1 MTPVGLVKV
10 RLGRARGRVLAR
22 VLASA
27 ADVAMV
33 GHWGRT
39 DVSRASEATA
49 RASAWAWSPP
59 YRPALTAPHREV
71 ESGVNDASPVG
82 LLQIADHQNLV
93 ARPRRRPELEFD
105 YVALFWQDDL
115 FDFVQRLDMHQRV
128 MAGANKAGHLDD
140 SAFIQAPSMTAGDR
154 PRRGAWV
161 APCCVTRR
169 WAWSTSAG
177 WRTQFSAL

>member
-59 YRPALTAPHREV
+59 CRPALTAPGACRSASTMMCTIRVYRRDRVLAHGRLAAAQHHVGAV
-71 ESGVNDASPVG
+71 EDDAVRAADG
-82 LLQIADHQNLV
+82 AQDVVIADIG
-93 ARPRRRPELEFD
+93 
-105 YVALFWQDDL
+105 ALSPPD
-115 FDFVQRLDMHQRV
+115 
-128 MAGANKAGHLDD
+128 
-140 SAFIQAPSMTAGDR
+140 
-154 PRRGAWV
+154 
-161 APCCVTRR
+161 
-169 WAWSTSAG
+169 
-177 WRTQFSAL
+177 